1 MSMGEVTVAREANA
15 NPINAIGEA
24 KSRGFELTGS
34 SWNAEFTDDP
44 KDFYLPKGVRGRID
58 SILDSVRSYND
69 FKDYLQKQ
77 GIKLSTDLEKLEKE
91 EADNKELRGVRDTV
105 QKIAVALET
114 YKETFGKESV
124 KALKEIVL
132 YSKEAEGQASF
143 TTILKGEKD
152 NGKGGRLLVSDF
164 LRDGH
169 DILHEF
175 AHVLQGSYVRKGEDL
190 LDAAARMNR
199 DAALPS
205 HKRAYFGANPAH
217 RGAERMADAI
227 ADGFYMGDKD
237 GIAFIKRLRQVV
249 RKK

>member
-1 MSMGEVTVAREANA
+1 MGMGEVTIAKEANV
-15 NPINAIGEA
+15 NPINAKGSA
-24 KSRGFELTGS
+24 RSRGFELTGS
-34 SWNAEFTDDP
+34 SKGHAEFTDAP

-58 SILDSVRSYND
+58 GILESVRSYNE
-69 FKDYLQKQ
+69 FKAYLQKQ

-91 EADNKELRGVRDTV
+91 EADNKELRAVRETM

-114 YKETFGKESV
+114 YKETFGKDSA

-132 YSKEAEGQASF
+132 YSNETSGQASF

-152 NGKGGRLLVSDF
+152 DGKGGRLLISDWF
-164 LRDGH
+164 RSGH

-175 AHVLQGSYVRKGEDL
+175 AHVLQGSKVRKGEDL

-217 RGAERMADAI
+217 REAERMADAI
-227 ADGFYMGDKD
+227 ADGFYNGDKES
-237 GIAFIKRLRQVV
+237 IEFIKRLRKIV
-249 RKK
+249 K

>member
-1 MSMGEVTVAREANA
+1 MGMGEITVAREANA

-34 SWNAEFTDDP
+34 SKGDAELTDSP
-44 KDFYLPKGVRGRID
+44 KDFYLPKGVRNRLD

-69 FKDYLQKQ
+69 FKAYLQKQ
-77 GIKLSTDLEKLEKE
+77 GIKLSTDLEKLEKD

-114 YKETFGKESV
+114 YKETFGKDSV
-124 KALKEIVL
+124 KALKEVVL
-132 YSKEAEGQASF
+132 YSREAEGQASF

-169 DILHEF
+169 DFLHEF
-175 AHVLQGSYVRKGEDL
+175 AHVLQGSRVRKGEDL

-217 RGAERMADAI
+217 REAERMAEAI
-227 ADGFYMGDKD
+227 ADGFYKGDKES
-237 GIAFIKRLRQVV
+237 IEFIKRLRKIV
-249 RKK
+249 R

>member
-1 MSMGEVTVAREANA
+1 MGMGEVTIARESNV
-15 NPINAIGEA
+15 NPINAVGDA
-24 KSRGFELTGS
+24 RSHGFELTGS

-91 EADNKELRGVRDTV
+91 EADNKELRVVRETM
-105 QKIAVALET
+105 QKIAVALEI
-114 YKETFGKESV
+114 YKETFGKDSI
-124 KALKEIVL
+124 KALKEVVL
-132 YSKEAEGQASF
+132 YSREAGGQASF

-152 NGKGGRLLVSDF
+152 DGKGGRLLVSDWY
-164 LRDGH
+164 RDGH
-169 DILHEF
+169 DLLHEF
-175 AHVLQGSYVRKGEDL
+175 AHVLQGSRVRKGEDL

-205 HKRAYFGANPAH
+205 HRRAYFGANPAH
-217 RGAERMADAI
+217 REAERMADAI
-227 ADGFYMGDKD
+227 ADGFYKGDKES
-237 GIAFIKRLRQVV
+237 IEFIKRLRKIV
-249 RKK
+249 K